1 MAQLNN
7 WVTNLNAPLG
17 IAVDPTNTFLYE
29 IDSATQSINQIDI
42 STGTIGSTPIVA
54 TGTFINPVSVVVDP
68 TNTFLYVSDLAAGTI
83 STVLIASP
91 NTVTTW
97 ASGLTSPSEIVIDS
111 AGVNMYV
118 ATQDG
123 VNGGTITQIPI
134 ASPGSPTTFTSGL
147 ANAIVGLAI
156 DSAGNNLYVANTDV
170 FGNGVINQID
180 VTGSI
185 TSSDPGTLVTTNW
198 ANLSGYVPKG
208 IVLDATNTYLYVA
221 ANSNILQIA
230 VATPTQIVPWTNNL
244 ASPYS
249 VKLDSTATY
258 MYVSNT
264 SSNTIA
270 KLIMSFTPSSTQY
283 YLSDASA
290 NIINTT
296 GQSSIIVNHST
307 APVSSTILIDGQ
319 SYVGTLYTTSL
330 SPATYYWSQLSPIT
344 VDPSQYYLCDQAGLI
359 DSATTPISAIP
370 SGQGTWTSSALS
382 LVIEGTSHSGYL
394 YTNGTTYYWSKVTAI
409 TIDPTKYYS
418 SDQSGVIN
426 TSSPLSQI
434 PPNQGPW
441 TSSTLSIIIQ
451 GNTLS
456 GYLYTNGFSYYWT
469 QEAPVT
475 IDPTQYYSSNQSGV
489 INTSSFISQLP
500 SGQGTWT
507 SSALSIS
514 VQGNALSGYLY
525 TNGTTYYWSQVV
537 PISIDPAKY
546 YLCDQTGNVF
556 SSGSLS
562 PISKMPNIAGNT
574 FSASPL
580 TITIQSSNLNGNL
593 FSNSDGTT
601 FYWTQKSVVIPPVS
615 GTFYA
620 CNSLADNIPFTNSIP
635 FTSGL
640 NLPPSATYPAT
651 YSDTAFNTVV
661 QGNPYIGFLY
671 TDSANGLYYWSS
683 SGFIPSPTLF
693 YPCASNGT
701 IISELGGVSLLPQVG
716 GQWQGY
722 SWSASSGNQT
732 IDGTPYIGYIYA
744 NGSNYYWS
752 QVAPF
757 VPSSTVYYPVNSG
770 KGFIDGSGNALN
782 AFAPTESTLPKD
794 QWYGYQYTE
803 LIYGTPTPGYFY
815 LNYSGTKFFW
825 SQIKFI
831 PRPVC
836 FKEDTKILAKKS
848 ENEEEQWIEVQD
860 LRKGMLVKTVLHD
873 FVKIDMIGNRNIKN
887 PATQERI
894 KDRLYVCKPEKYP
907 ELFEDLII
915 TGCHSI
921 LVKEITDE
929 EREELVKE
937 MGKIYVTDEHYRL
950 MAMVDKRAE
959 PYTEEGNYTIWH
971 FALENEGYYANYGI
985 YANGLLVETCSKR
998 MLLEI
1003 SGMNLVE

>member
-7 WVTNLNAPLG
+7 WVPNLNSPLG

-42 STGTIGSTPIVA
+42 STGTIATTIVASGTFTTPISVA
-54 TGTFINPVSVVVDP
+54 VDP
-68 TNTFLYVSDLAAGTI
+68 TNTFLYVSDITQGTI

-97 ASGLTSPSEIVIDS
+97 ASGLISPADFVIDS
-111 AGVNMYV
+111 ANVNMYV

-123 VNGGTITQIPI
+123 LSTGTSGTITQIPI
-134 ASPGSPTTFTSGL
+134 ATPGSPVTFTSGL
-147 ANAIVGLAI
+147 VNTIAGLAI
-156 DSAGNNLYVANTDV
+156 DSAGNNLYVANTDGT
-170 FGNGVINQID
+170 GNGLINQID
-180 VTGSI
+180 VTG
-185 TSSDPGTLVTTNW
+185 TPGTLVTASW
-198 ANLSGYVPKG
+198 ATLASGYPQG
-208 IVLDATNTYLYVA
+208 IVLDVSNNYLYVA
-221 ANSNILQIA
+221 FNSNILQVA
-230 VATPTQIVPWTNNL
+230 VAIPTQIVPWTTNL
-244 ASPYS
+244 AYTYRI
-249 VKLDSTATY
+249 KFDSNETY
-258 MYVSNT
+258 MYVSNPV
-264 SSNTIA
+264 SNTIA
-270 KLIMSFTPSSTQY
+270 KIIMSFTPSSTQY
-283 YLSDASA
+283 YLCDASA
-290 NIINTT
+290 NIINTAA
-296 GQSSIIVNHST
+296 QSSIVVNQPSI
-307 APVSSTILIDGQ
+307 PVSTTILIDGQ
-319 SYVGTLYTTSL
+319 SYAGTLYTTSL
-330 SPATYYWSQLSPIT
+330 SPATYYWSQLSPI
-344 VDPSQYYLCDQAGLI
+344 
-359 DSATTPISAIP
+359 
-370 SGQGTWTSSALS
+370 
-382 LVIEGTSHSGYL
+382 
-394 YTNGTTYYWSKVTAI
+394 
-409 TIDPTKYYS
+409 
-418 SDQSGVIN
+418 
-426 TSSPLSQI
+426 
-434 PPNQGPW
+434 
-441 TSSTLSIIIQ
+441 
-451 GNTLS
+451 
-456 GYLYTNGFSYYWT
+456 
-469 QEAPVT
+469 
-475 IDPTQYYSSNQSGV
+475 
-489 INTSSFISQLP
+489 
-500 SGQGTWT
+500 
-507 SSALSIS
+507 
-514 VQGNALSGYLY
+514 
-525 TNGTTYYWSQVV
+525 
-537 PISIDPAKY
+537 SIDPAKY
-546 YLCDQTGNVF
+546 YLCDQTGNVLTT
-556 SSGSLS
+556 GSLS
-562 PISKMPNIAGNT
+562 PYSKIATVAVNT
-574 FSASPL
+574 FTAAPL
-580 TITIQSSNLNGNL
+580 SINIQGSNLNGNL

-601 FYWTQKSVVIPPVS
+601 FYWTQQSVIIPPSS

-620 CNSLADNIPFTNSIP
+620 CNSSADNIPFTNSIP
-635 FTSGL
+635 FTSGST
-640 NLPPSATYPAT
+640 LPPSATYPAT
-651 YSDTAFNTVV
+651 YSDTAFTAVV
-661 QGNPYIGFLY
+661 QGNPYAGFLY
-671 TDSANGLYYWSS
+671 TDTANGLYYWSS
-683 SGFIPSPTLF
+683 SAFIPSPTLF

-701 IISELGGVSLLPQVG
+701 IISELGGVALLPQIG

-752 QVAPF
+752 QIAPF

-770 KGFIDGSGNALN
+770 KSFVDGSGNNLN
-782 AFAPTESTLPKD
+782 AFALTETTLPKD

-825 SQIKFI
+825 SRIKFI
-831 PRPVC
+831 PKPVC

-894 KDRLYVCKPEKYP
+894 KDRLYVCKSEKYP

-929 EREELVKE
+929 EREELIKE

-1003 SGMNLVE
+1003 SGMTLVE